1 MSHSFIDAPVQK
13 PPNTPPQSSING
25 RAVELA
31 ENAKRPG
38 PFWRLL
44 SVMLGGIG
52 PLFVLSAFTV
62 VFYFGHHYDWK
73 VPKFA
78 ELTGSAKNLVAD
90 WCEEHSVPE
99 SKCVECDPTLMPR
112 GPDYEWCPEHGVHNC
127 PLHHPDVAELK
138 ETPVVLA
145 DDRKRAARALAL
157 HDRKENNSECKVYKT
172 RIQFASVESV
182 RQAGV
187 DVELVERQSIV
198 ESVSGSGEIL
208 YDPTRLAG
216 LASRVPGT
224 VWLVQK
230 NVGDQVQK
238 GELLAIVD
246 ATQVGEIKIRLL
258 KALTEE
264 QLQQEN
270 VLRLRKAR
278 DIVPGKLVLT
288 AEATYKKARAEVVSA
303 EQMLRNLGLPADVK
317 ILRGLSERDAMN
329 RLRFL
334 GIPDAFQSRLSAEV
348 RTANLLPIYSSI
360 NGVVVDRAV
369 TPGEVVDPSRIL
381 FRVADMSQM
390 WLTLNIPLE
399 HMEQL
404 AIGQTV
410 RFRADGSRH
419 EVESKLDWI
428 STSTDQQTRMVQVR
442 AVLPNLKGRLR
453 NETFGTGEVILRQ
466 EPNAIVIPT
475 GASHWEG
482 CCQVV
487 FVRDKHYFDS
497 PDSPKV
503 FHVRSVRLG
512 ASNNNYTE
520 VISGVLPGEVIAT
533 AGSDVLR
540 AQLLKNNLGEGCA
553 CVAE

>member
-13 PPNTPPQSSING
+13 PPNNPPQSCVNG
-25 RAVELA
+25 RAVEPA
-31 ENAKRPG
+31 ENAKRVG

-44 SVMLGGIG
+44 SVILGGIG
-52 PLFVLSAFTV
+52 PLFVLSTFTV

-73 VPKFA
+73 MPKFA
-78 ELTGSAKNLVAD
+78 ELTGSAKKSVAD

-112 GPDYEWCPEHGVHNC
+112 GADYGWCPEHGVHNC

-145 DDRKRAARALAL
+145 ADLKRAAHALAL
-157 HDRKENNSECKVYKT
+157 RDRKENNSECRVYKT

-187 DVELVERQSIV
+187 DVELVERQPII

-216 LASRVPGT
+216 LASRVSGT
-224 VWLVQK
+224 IWLVHK
-230 NVGDQVQK
+230 NIGDRVQK

-246 ATQVGEIKIRLL
+246 ATQVGEVKIRLL
-258 KALTEE
+258 KALAEE

-270 VLRLRKAR
+270 VSRLRKAR
-278 DIVPGKLVLT
+278 NIVPGKLVLT
-288 AEATYKKARAEVVSA
+288 AEAAYKKARAEVVSA

-317 ILRGLSERDAMN
+317 ILRGLSEHEAMN

-334 GIPDAFQSRLSAEV
+334 GIPDSFQSKLSAEI

-360 NGVVVDRAV
+360 NGVVVDRTV

-442 AVLPNLKGRLR
+442 AVLPNPKGRLR

-466 EPNAIVIPT
+466 EPDAIVVPT
-475 GASHWEG
+475 GTSHWEG